1 MITVAFYIL
10 SIITIASALLVIF
23 LKNPIDNV
31 IFLVITFFCIACH
44 YMLLGAQFL
53 AASHVIVYAGA
64 IMVLFLYVI
73 MMLNLNRE
81 DEPHMK
87 WSERLLGTVIGG
99 VLGVIFFAWIRT
111 IAMPPFDLR
120 HSTPVG
126 LIKSL
131 GKVLLDEY
139 LLPFEA
145 VSILLLAA
153 MVGAVM
159 LGRHHEKIG

>member
-1 MITVAFYIL
+1 MISAAFYIL
-10 SIITIASALLVIF
+10 SILTIVSALLVIL
-23 LKNPIDNV
+23 LKNPVYNV

-73 MMLNLNRE
+73 MMLNLNKE
-81 DEPHMK
+81 DEPNMTMLK
-87 WSERLLGTVIGG
+87 RMSGTVIGG
-99 VLGVIFFAWIRT
+99 VLGVVLFSSIRMMASGN
-111 IAMPPFDLR
+111 IDL
-120 HSTPVG
+120 HSTSKIG
-126 LIKSL
+126 AIKSL
-131 GKVLLDEY
+131 GKVLLSEY

-145 VSILLLAA
+145 VSILLLAG

-159 LGRHHEKIG
+159 LGRSNEHI